1 MQNGVQIPKVIIF
14 EIMSLTPEFKN
25 RLFEACKKVLTERM
39 ENAKYAMNEAQLA
52 ANGEEKSSAGDKY
65 ETSRAM
71 GHRDRDM
78 YARQL
83 AEAQNELQKID
94 RLNLDPTDFVK
105 MSSLLLANDTIYFIL
120 TGIGKLE
127 INEKV
132 VMVVSKESPIAK
144 AMLGK
149 HIKEVFTFNE
159 KQWHVLELI

>member
-1 MQNGVQIPKVIIF
+1 
-14 EIMSLTPEFKN
+14 MSLTPEFKYQ
-25 RLFEACKKVLTERM
+25 LFEACKKVITERI
-39 ENAKYAMNEAQLA
+39 NTAKHAMDEAQLA

-83 AEAQNELQKID
+83 LEAQNEFQKIE
-94 RLNLDPTDFVK
+94 RLTLEPSDFIK
-105 MSSLLLANDTIYFIL
+105 TGSLLLANETLYFIL

-127 INEKV
+127 IKAKT

-144 AMLGK
+144 VMLGK
-149 HIKEVFTFNE
+149 RENEGFVFNE
-159 KQWHVLELI
+159 KQWQIKELI